1 MAVYARIENGVIVE
15 RIDTGDYAISQL
27 FAPSFV
33 ESMVRVPD
41 GQAVEIGAPISELPT
56 TEEPLPAQQSA
67 VILEA
72 PVVADQAPSIAERNW
87 RQASLSAT
95 EWLVTRHRDEQ
106 ELGRGTLLKAA
117 QYLELLE
124 YRQALRDWPDSS
136 HFPEVVF
143 RPAAPEWMVGVSGW
157 NCN

>member
-1 MAVYARIENGVIVE
+1 MAVYARIENGVVVE
-15 RIDTGDYAISQL
+15 RIDAGDYAISQL

-41 GQAVEIGAPISELPT
+41 GQEVEIGAPISQLPT
-56 TEEPLPAQQSA
+56 AAEPLPAQQSP
-67 VILEA
+67 VILQA
-72 PVVADQAPSIAERNW
+72 PVVADQAPAAAERSW

-106 ELGRGTLLKAA
+106 ELGRGTLLKAS

-124 YRQALRDWPDSS
+124 YRQALRDWPDSAL
-136 HFPEVVF
+136 FPTADS
-143 RPAAPEWMVGVSGW
+143 RPSAPLWLASVIG
-157 NCN
+157 

>member
-1 MAVYARIENGVIVE
+1 MAVYARIENGVVVE

-41 GQAVEIGAPISELPT
+41 GQAVEIGAPISQLPT
-56 TEEPLPAQQSA
+56 AIDPLPAQESPV
-67 VILEA
+67 VILQA
-72 PVVADQAPSIAERNW
+72 SVVADQAPSKAERSW

-143 RPAAPEWMVGVSGW
+143 RPVAPEWMVGVSA
-157 NCN
+157 

>member
-1 MAVYARIENGVIVE
+1 MAVYARIENGVVVE

-33 ESMVRVPD
+33 ESMVRVPE
-41 GQAVEIGAPISELPT
+41 GQEVEIGGPISRLT
-56 TEEPLPAQQSA
+56 VAAEPLPAQRSQA
-67 VILEA
+67 ILQA
-72 PVVADQAPSIAERNW
+72 PIAADQAPAAVERSW
-87 RQASLSAT
+87 RQVSLGAT

-124 YRQALRDWPDSS
+124 YRQALRDWPDSAL
-136 HFPEVVF
+136 FPAVSS
-143 RPAAPEWMVGVSGW
+143 RPSAPPWLASVIG
-157 NCN
+157 

>member
-1 MAVYARIENGVIVE
+1 MAVYARIENGVVVE

-56 TEEPLPAQQSA
+56 VAEPRPAQESA
-67 VILEA
+67 VIFQA
-72 PVVADQAPSIAERNW
+72 PVVADQAPAAAERSW

-95 EWLVTRHRDEQ
+95 EWMVTRHRDEQ

-124 YRQALRDWPDSS
+124 YRQALRDWPDSAFFS
-136 HFPEVVF
+136 AADS
-143 RPAAPEWMVGVSGW
+143 RPSAPLWLASVIG
-157 NCN
+157 

>member
-1 MAVYARIENGVIVE
+1 MAVYARIENGVVVE

-41 GQAVEIGAPISELPT
+41 GEAVEIGAPISELPT
-56 TEEPLPAQQSA
+56 AADPLPAQQSR
-67 VILEA
+67 VVLQA
-72 PVVADQAPSIAERNW
+72 PVAVDQAPAPAERSW

-124 YRQALRDWPDSS
+124 YRQALRDWPDSAF
-136 HFPEVVF
+136 FPATDS
-143 RPAAPEWMVGVSGW
+143 RPSAPLWLASVIG
-157 NCN
+157 

>member
-1 MAVYARIENGVIVE
+1 MAVYARIENGVVVE

-33 ESMVRVPD
+33 ASMVRVSD

-56 TEEPLPAQQSA
+56 AADPLPAQQSP
-67 VILEA
+67 VILLA
-72 PVVADQAPSIAERNW
+72 PVAADQTPAAAERSW

-136 HFPEVVF
+136 HFPGVVS
-143 RPAAPEWMVGVSGW
+143 RPSVPLWLASAIG
-157 NCN
+157 